1 MNKIYTIGVPI
12 KEGCNVEGADLGISI
27 LAKKI
32 PFDEIIDI
40 HYVDT
45 VYQENM
51 KHIET
56 VLDCT
61 NRLADKVYHS
71 LKNRQ
76 TVITIGG
83 DHTLA
88 IGSVAGSSAYHN
100 IGILWID
107 SHGDINNE
115 KVTLTGNVHG
125 FPLASCIGLGPQ
137 CLNDCYQKTVKVQKE
152 NIVLFGC
159 SDLDESE
166 EKIIIENNLKLYRYL
181 DVKDKLEDKILE
193 AVLYLKTKVDSIHL
207 SLDLDSINPYIMPA
221 VNVKTR
227 ANIGFDLSQIYKIID
242 IVFENIKVQSIDIVE
257 YNPKNDIEQTCY
269 REVIKLYNY
278 IVNKIEM
285 CSKSI

>member
-1 MNKIYTIGVPI
+1 MSKIYTIGVPI
-12 KEGCNVEGADLGISI
+12 KEGCNVDGADLGISA
-27 LAKKI
+27 LKKEI

-40 HYVDT
+40 HDVDT
-45 VYQENM
+45 SYQVNM

-61 NRLADKVYHS
+61 NRLADKVYKALENS
-71 LKNRQ
+71 Q

-83 DHTLA
+83 DHSLA
-88 IGSVAGSSAYHN
+88 VGSVAGSSAYHN

-115 KVTLTGNVHG
+115 TVTLTGNVHG

-137 CLNDCYQKTVKVQKE
+137 CLNDCYQKKVKVKKE
-152 NIVLFGC
+152 NIVIFGC

-166 EKIIIENNLKLYRYL
+166 VKIAQENHLKLYRYL
-181 DVKDKLEDKILE
+181 DIKEQLEDKILE
-193 AVLYLKTKVDSIHL
+193 AVTYLKTKVNGIHL
-207 SLDLDSINPYIMPA
+207 SLDLDSINPHIMPA

-242 IVFENIKVQSIDIVE
+242 IVFDNIKVQSIDIVE
-257 YNPKNDIEQTCY
+257 YNPQNDIEQTCY
-269 REVIKLYNY
+269 REVIKLYHY
-278 IVNKIEM
+278 IVNKIE
-285 CSKSI
+285 KS